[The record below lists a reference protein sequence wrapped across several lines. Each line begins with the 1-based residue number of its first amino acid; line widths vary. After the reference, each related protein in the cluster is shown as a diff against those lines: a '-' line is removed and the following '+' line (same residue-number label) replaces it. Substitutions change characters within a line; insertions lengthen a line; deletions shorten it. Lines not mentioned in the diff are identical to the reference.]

1 MDRGPVHETLD
12 AFHAA
17 AARADADAL
26 LARFAPDGV
35 FLGTDATERWE
46 GDAFKAFVAGRFA
59 GGVGWSLATTRRA
72 VEVRGSVA
80 WFDEDLHHA
89 RMGPLRGSGVL
100 LLAADGRWRIAQY
113 NLAVTVPN
121 ARFEAVKAAISAR

>member
-1 MDRGPVHETLD
+1 MTRGPVHEALD

-17 AARADADAL
+17 AARADRDAL

-46 GDAFKAFVAGRFA
+46 GDAFHAFVAARFA
-59 GGVGWSLATTRRA
+59 GGIGWTLATTRRA

-80 WFDEDLHHA
+80 WFDEDLEHA

-100 LLAADGRWRIAQY
+100 VLGADGRWRIAQY

-121 ARFEAVKAAISAR
+121 ARFEAVKAAISAP